1 MAHNEISSELFS
13 TNATTTGSRKSKRV
27 ARHKSVP
34 YGKPGSLSYTV
45 EAIAEYKGCSANQI
59 LREIGYTSS
68 SIHTGWL
75 KKGECPKYISF
86 AVEGYLARRGLVAL
100 KDHAEAMGG
109 WGVIR
114 VASETQQP
122 KPEATVEIPLST
134 QNIVDLILVCTNSG
148 EQQLVEPLA
157 KLLSAKN
164 ITLSNQ

>member
-75 KKGECPKYISF
+75 KKGQCPQYTSF
-86 AVEGYLARRGLVAL
+86 AVEGYLARKSLVVL
-100 KDHAEAMGG
+100 KDHMG
-109 WGVIR
+109 VLR

-134 QNIVDLILVCTNSG
+134 QNIVDLILVCANSG

-157 KLLSAKN
+157 KLFSAKN
-164 ITLSNQ
+164 ITPSNQ

>member
-75 KKGECPKYISF
+75 KKGQCPQYTSF
-86 AVEGYLARRGLVAL
+86 AVEGYLARKSLVVL
-100 KDHAEAMGG
+100 KDHMG
-109 WGVIR
+109 VLR

-134 QNIVDLILVCTNSG
+134 QNIVDLILVCANSG

-164 ITLSNQ
+164 ITPSNQ

>member
-75 KKGECPKYISF
+75 KKGQCPQYTSF
-86 AVEGYLARRGLVAL
+86 AVEGYLARKSLVVL
-100 KDHAEAMGG
+100 KDHMG
-109 WGVIR
+109 VLR
-114 VASETQQP
+114 VASKTQQP

-134 QNIVDLILVCTNSG
+134 QNIVDLILVCANSG

>member
-75 KKGECPKYISF
+75 KKGQCPQYTSF
-86 AVEGYLARRGLVAL
+86 AVEGYLARKSLVVL
-100 KDHAEAMGG
+100 KDHMG
-109 WGVIR
+109 VLR
-114 VASETQQP
+114 VASKTQQP

-134 QNIVDLILVCTNSG
+134 QNIVDLILVCANSG

-164 ITLSNQ
+164 ITPSNQ

>member
-75 KKGECPKYISF
+75 KKGQCPQYTSF
-86 AVEGYLARRGLVAL
+86 AVEGYLARKSLVVL
-100 KDHAEAMGG
+100 KDHMG
-109 WGVIR
+109 VLR
-114 VASETQQP
+114 VASKTQQP

-134 QNIVDLILVCTNSG
+134 QNIADLILVCANSG

>member
-75 KKGECPKYISF
+75 KRGQCPQYTSF
-86 AVEGYLARRGLVAL
+86 AVEGYLARKSLVVL
-100 KDHAEAMGG
+100 KDHMG
-109 WGVIR
+109 VLR

-134 QNIVDLILVCTNSG
+134 QNIVDLILVCANSG

-164 ITLSNQ
+164 ITPSNQ

>member
-75 KKGECPKYISF
+75 KKGQCPQYTSF
-86 AVEGYLARRGLVAL
+86 AVEGYLARKSLVVL
-100 KDHAEAMGG
+100 KDHMG
-109 WGVIR
+109 VLR
-114 VASETQQP
+114 VASKTQQP

-134 QNIVDLILVCTNSG
+134 QNIVDLILVCANSG

-157 KLLSAKN
+157 KLFSAKN
-164 ITLSNQ
+164 ITPSNQ

>member
-75 KKGECPKYISF
+75 KRGQCPQYTSF
-86 AVEGYLARRGLVAL
+86 AVEGYLARKSLVVL
-100 KDHAEAMGG
+100 KDHMG
-109 WGVIR
+109 VLR
-114 VASETQQP
+114 VASKTQQP

-134 QNIVDLILVCTNSG
+134 QNIVDLILVCANSG

-157 KLLSAKN
+157 KLFSAKN
-164 ITLSNQ
+164 ITPSNQ

>member
-75 KKGECPKYISF
+75 KKGQCPQYTSF
-86 AVEGYLARRGLVAL
+86 SVEGYLARKSLVVL
-100 KDHAEAMGG
+100 KDHMG
-109 WGVIR
+109 VLR

-134 QNIVDLILVCTNSG
+134 QNIVDLILVCANSG

-164 ITLSNQ
+164 ITPSNQ

>member
-75 KKGECPKYISF
+75 KKGQCPQYTSF
-86 AVEGYLARRGLVAL
+86 AVEGYLARKSLVVL
-100 KDHAEAMGG
+100 KDHMG
-109 WGVIR
+109 VLR
-114 VASETQQP
+114 VASKTQQP

-134 QNIVDLILVCTNSG
+134 QNIVDLILVCANSG

-164 ITLSNQ
+164 ITPSNE

>member
-75 KKGECPKYISF
+75 KRGQCPQYTSF
-86 AVEGYLARRGLVAL
+86 AVEGYLARKSLVVL
-100 KDHAEAMGG
+100 KDHMG
-109 WGVIR
+109 VLR
-114 VASETQQP
+114 VASKTQQP

-134 QNIVDLILVCTNSG
+134 QNIVDLILVCANSG

-164 ITLSNQ
+164 ITPSNQ